1 MEKRSLLQRIFGKLK
16 QKTQNLTK
24 LKMLYGHDAIYT
36 NVGDQVYQSKVA
48 REVIDR
54 IATHCGKLVPKH
66 IRMGEHI
73 YGDINYL
80 LEVEP
85 NPLMTKYDFLY
96 KTISQL
102 YADSNAFIYIAK
114 DSTGFI
120 TGFYPVLALDQKL
133 LEDKSGNIY
142 LKFKF
147 INNQEYTVRYER
159 LIHLRKFYNQNEIFR
174 RQLFDFKSRH

>member
-1 MEKRSLLQRIFGKLK
+1 MEKRSLFQVIFGKIKPRLK
-16 QKTQNLTK
+16 NLTK
-24 LKMLYGHDAIYT
+24 LKMLYGHDAIFT

-85 NPLMTKYDFLY
+85 NPIMTKYDFLY
-96 KTISQL
+96 KIISQL
-102 YADSNAFIYIAK
+102 YADSNAFVYIAK
-114 DSTGFI
+114 DRSGFI

-133 LEDKSGNIY
+133 LEDESGNIY

-174 RQLFDFKSRH
+174 RQLVNFKDRH